1 MLRAAA
7 RYMIR
12 SAVLLGLLAGLVAGG
27 WLAVDRLIIKSAGP
41 HAETTLV
48 ILSPGDG
55 HSAIRWTLKRAGV
68 IRELYH
74 YDAARILAGK
84 SFIPKEGEYQ
94 IPPAASIEQVMAILH
109 AGRSHQRRLT
119 IIEGMT
125 AAKVL
130 AQLAADENFS
140 GDITMQP
147 AEGSILPE
155 TYFYTR
161 GTTRDAMLTRM
172 QEKREMLLL
181 DAWVGRDKDL
191 PFKTRKE
198 ALILASIVELE
209 TGDSVDRREVAG
221 VFVNRLRRGM
231 RLQSDP
237 TVLYG
242 VEGGEGRVIR
252 RADLKRETEWNTYVI
267 KGLPKTPICNPSRD
281 SIDAVMH
288 PAKTKN
294 LYFVSD
300 GHGGLRFAKELDEHN
315 KNVRLFRKVQRETGQ
330 RGS

>member
-1 MLRAAA
+1 MLRTAA
-7 RYMIR
+7 RYMIG
-12 SAVLLGLLAGLVAGG
+12 SAVLLGLLAGAIAGA
-27 WLAVDRLIIKSAGP
+27 WMAVDRLIITAPGP
-41 HAETTLV
+41 HAETVLISV
-48 ILSPGDG
+48 SPGDG
-55 HSAIRWTLKRAGV
+55 HATIRWTLKRGGV

-74 YDAARILAGK
+74 YDAARIMAGR
-84 SFIPKEGEYQ
+84 SFVPKEGEFE
-94 IPPAASIEQVMAILH
+94 IPPAASIADIMKIIH

-125 AAKVL
+125 ASQVV
-130 AQLAADENFS
+130 AQIAADENFTGEIS
-140 GDITMQP
+140 VDV

-191 PFKTRKE
+191 PFKTREE
-198 ALILASIVELE
+198 AVILASIVELE
-209 TGDSVDRREVAG
+209 TGDSADRREVAG

-242 VEGGEGRVIR
+242 VDGDPGRTIR
-252 RADLKRETEWNTYVI
+252 RSDLKRETEWNTYVI

-281 SIDAVMH
+281 SLDAVLH
-288 PAKTKN
+288 PASTSN
-294 LYFVSD
+294 MYFVSD
-300 GHGGLRFAKELDEHN
+300 GYGGLRFAKKLDEHN
-315 KNVRLFRKVQRETGQ
+315 RNVRLFRKVQRETGARQ
-330 RGS
+330 K

>member
-1 MLRAAA
+1 MLRTAA
-7 RYMIR
+7 RYIIR
-12 SAVLLGLLAGLVAGG
+12 SVVLLGLLAGAIAGA
-27 WLAVDRLIIKSAGP
+27 WIAVDRMIINAPGP
-41 HAETTLV
+41 HAETVLISV
-48 ILSPGDG
+48 SPGDG
-55 HSAIRWTLKRAGV
+55 HATIRWTLKRGGV

-74 YDAARILAGK
+74 YDAARILAGR
-84 SFIPKEGEYQ
+84 SFVPKEGEFK
-94 IPPAASIEQVMAILH
+94 IPPGASIAEVMKVIH

-125 AAKVL
+125 ASQVT
-130 AQLAADENFS
+130 AQIEGDENFT
-140 GDITMQP
+140 GDISVDVP
-147 AEGSILPE
+147 EGSILPE

-161 GTTRDAMLTRM
+161 GTTRDAMLVRM

-181 DAWVGRDKDL
+181 DAWVGRQEDL
-191 PFKTRKE
+191 PFKTRDE
-198 ALILASIVELE
+198 AVILASIVELE
-209 TGDSVDRREVAG
+209 TGDSDDRREVAG

-242 VEGGEGRVIR
+242 VDGDPGRVIR
-252 RADLKRETEWNTYVI
+252 RSDLKRETEWNTYVI

-281 SIDAVMH
+281 SLDAVLH

-300 GHGGLRFAKELDEHN
+300 GYGGLRFAKKLDEHN
-315 KNVRLFRKVQRETGQ
+315 RNVRLFRKVQRETGARQ
-330 RGS
+330 

>member
-1 MLRAAA
+1 MFRTAV

-12 SAVLLGLLAGLVAGG
+12 SVVLLGLLAGFVAGS
-27 WLAVDRLIIKSAGP
+27 WLAVDRLIITSAGP
-41 HAETTLV
+41 HTETTLV
-48 ILSPGDG
+48 VLSPGDG
-55 HSAIRWTLKRAGV
+55 HSTIRWTLKRAGV
-68 IRELYH
+68 IHELYH

-84 SFIPKEGEYQ
+84 SFVPKEGEYQ
-94 IPPAASIEQVMAILH
+94 IPPAASIKQIMAVLH

-125 AAKVL
+125 ADKIA
-130 AQLAADENFS
+130 AQLEADENFS
-140 GDITMQP
+140 GDITLRP

-155 TYFYTR
+155 TYFFTR

-181 DAWVGRDKDL
+181 DAWVSRDKEL
-191 PFKTRKE
+191 PFKSREE

-209 TGDSVDRREVAG
+209 TGDSADRREVAG

-252 RADLKRETEWNTYVI
+252 RSDLKRETAWNTYVI
-267 KGLPKTPICNPSRD
+267 KGLPKTPICNPSQD

-300 GHGGLRFAKELDEHN
+300 GYGLSLIHI
-315 KNVRLFRKVQRETGQ
+315 
-330 RGS
+330 